1 MMTEIKRSLEAR
13 FKMKDLGRL
22 HHCLGITV
30 EYDNSGSCLWLHQK
44 PYILSMLEK
53 FGLSQAKTVST
64 PANFSSKLRKN
75 DDQAKSIDP
84 TLYQSMVGSLL
95 YAAMA
100 TRPDIAQAVGAVSK
114 FCSNPSETHLTAVK
128 RIFRY
133 LKDTVNL
140 GLKFQKTEG
149 NVLVGYSDADWAGD
163 LDDRHS
169 TSGNLF
175 LLAGGAISWLSK
187 KQPTVSLSTAEAEYV
202 SLCSA
207 TQEAVWI
214 RRLLHDINCSQGA
227 PTVIK
232 EDNQGTIAIAR
243 NPVSH
248 SRTKHIE
255 IKYHYVRETIMDGQV
270 SLEYCPTEEMIADLF
285 TKPLASER
293 FAKLRGAMGLTPVTS
308 NN

>member
-1 MMTEIKRSLEAR
+1 M
-13 FKMKDLGRL
+13 
-22 HHCLGITV
+22 
-30 EYDNSGSCLWLHQK
+30 
-44 PYILSMLEK
+44 
-53 FGLSQAKTVST
+53 
-64 PANFSSKLRKN
+64 
-75 DDQAKSIDP
+75 
-84 TLYQSMVGSLL
+84 
-95 YAAMA
+95 
-100 TRPDIAQAVGAVSK
+100 
-114 FCSNPSETHLTAVK
+114 
-128 RIFRY
+128 
-133 LKDTVNL
+133 
-140 GLKFQKTEG
+140 KFQKTED
-149 NVLVGYSDADWAGD
+149 NVLVGYSDADLAGD

-175 LLAGGAISWLSK
+175 LFAGGAISWLSK

-214 RRLLHDINCSQGA
+214 RRLLHDINCNQGA
-227 PTVIK
+227 PKVIK

-270 SLEYCPTEEMIADLF
+270 SLEYCPTEEMIADLL

-293 FAKLRGAMGLTPVTS
+293 FAKLRGAMGLTPVKS